1 MGPPVKTKL
10 FLFIAGTN
18 YFIPCIVSE
27 VIDKGGMREVNGE
40 KWDWGEQDIRV
51 SFVHEWRAQVFITD
65 QAENY

>member
-51 SFVHEWRAQVFITD
+51 SFVHE
-65 QAENY
+65 